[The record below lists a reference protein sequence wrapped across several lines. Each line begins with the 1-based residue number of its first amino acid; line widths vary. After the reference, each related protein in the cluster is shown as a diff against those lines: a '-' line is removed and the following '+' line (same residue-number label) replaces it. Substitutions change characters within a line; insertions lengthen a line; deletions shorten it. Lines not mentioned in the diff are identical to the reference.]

1 MICLMNINIAVT
13 SEESAYFERESA
25 GATLH
30 RRFENLT
37 DSRTTR
43 RLIKLGQIV

>member
-1 MICLMNINIAVT
+1 M
-13 SEESAYFERESA
+13 EGESTHFERESA

-37 DSRTTR
+37 DSRKTGK
-43 RLIKLGQIV
+43 LIKLGQIVWFVGVVKG